1 MNRQS
6 LLVAA
11 GAVLLLGIGIFG
23 ALQFT
28 ESDDGEGAMMTMAD
42 GTVMPVDQMPGGG
55 SADGSVPFDQ
65 AFIDAMIPHHES
77 AIAMASAAKAAGL
90 TQPELM
96 EIADAIIETQQDE
109 IDQMMN
115 WRLEWYGSSTVD
127 SAGAAALGMSST
139 EMGMQHDPSDLA
151 DAADVD
157 AAFAAMMIDHHNGA
171 IAMARRASQEAE
183 RGEIRSLAANIIAAQ
198 ESEIDVMTEHAAGQH
213 HG

>member
-1 MNRQS
+1 
-6 LLVAA
+6 
-11 GAVLLLGIGIFG
+11 
-23 ALQFT
+23 
-28 ESDDGEGAMMTMAD
+28 MMTMPD
-42 GTVMPVDQMPGGG
+42 GTVMPMEQMPNRG
-55 SADGSVPFDQ
+55 SADASAPFDQ

-77 AIAMASAAKAAGL
+77 AIAMANAAKSAGL
-90 TQPELM
+90 TQPELI

-109 IDQMMN
+109 IDRMMN

-127 SAGAAALGMSST
+127 PAGALALGMSST

-171 IAMARRASQEAE
+171 IAMARRASQEAARE
-183 RGEIRSLAANIIAAQ
+183 EIRTLAASIIAAQ
-198 ESEIDVMTEHAAGQH
+198 QSEIDVMTAHAAGQH